1 MREANE
7 HRDPQSGEEKQDEIT
22 LSVVLPAYRDASR
35 LARHVPVLQCYLRGL
50 GLRYEIVVCDD
61 GSDDGG
67 QTREVAE
74 ELDCVYVANPANLG
88 KGAAV
93 RRGMH
98 VARGRYRVSTDSDVP
113 YELDAIER
121 LLWYLDFKGFDMVA
135 GDRNLEASSYFLDVP
150 MWRRIG
156 SAVCSFLVARFVA
169 GGWFDTQCGLKGFRA
184 EVAEDLFGV
193 SRIDRFASEVEI
205 IYIALK
211 RNYDI
216 KRIPVRLRCQ
226 EGSTVRLLRDGLAVI
241 RDLARMRFYQLRGDY
256 RPRWRIANPS
266 DAVIDDAW
274 RSELSQR

>member
-1 MREANE
+1 
-7 HRDPQSGEEKQDEIT
+7 
-22 LSVVLPAYRDASR
+22 
-35 LARHVPVLQCYLRGL
+35 
-50 GLRYEIVVCDD
+50 
-61 GSDDGG
+61 
-67 QTREVAE
+67 
-74 ELDCVYVANPANLG
+74 
-88 KGAAV
+88 
-93 RRGMH
+93 
-98 VARGRYRVSTDSDVP
+98 
-113 YELDAIER
+113 
-121 LLWYLDFKGFDMVA
+121 
-135 GDRNLEASSYFLDVP
+135 
-150 MWRRIG
+150 
-156 SAVCSFLVARFVA
+156 
-169 GGWFDTQCGLKGFRA
+169 
-184 EVAEDLFGV
+184 VAEDLFGV